1 MTTYWDNFKSLYQ
14 HGEQKHRMY
23 LMQLL
28 NELKIVSLLD
38 VGCGT
43 GPIGE
48 IIIKHAYPIKYKGI
62 DYSSSMIKVA
72 KDNFPTLE
80 WETGD
85 MRKLN
90 EKDNSWECVLLMHS
104 LDHTNDYKS
113 AIAEATRVSSKYVCI
128 VLWRSLLEDG
138 SHLNSVNKMDR
149 TDDKSWDDTHLQEY
163 SMQILEKEFKKNK
176 LNLETVI
183 NDSRINE
190 DRVYNTLF
198 LLKK

>member
-104 LDHTNDYKS
+104 LDHTNDYKN

-163 SMQILEKEFKKNK
+163 SMQVLEKEFKKNK